1 MSKAMSLASNKSK
14 QQKTDSNGH
23 NKRPTTILDE
33 IFSFQFRS
41 RVTCCSCGR
50 VSDTIEQNNT
60 WPVDVKHNNDIRKGM
75 IQFMREDILDG
86 SNAYKCTK

>member
-1 MSKAMSLASNKSK
+1 MSKAMSLQNGHSK
-14 QQKTDSNGH
+14 QQKADANSH
-23 NKRPTTILDE
+23 AKRPTTILDE

-50 VSDTIEQNNT
+50 VSDTIEHNNT

-86 SNAYKCTK
+86 HNAYKCNK